1 MQLELVCDKRN
12 KFGIGRLTF
21 CIADR
26 VPKETLKG
34 IQIPS
39 VPGDFDGMADGPLY
53 SAGGGLEGLCHLG
66 VEYLGDGIGGLSARP
81 RGFWVQ
87 PDNPTN
93 TGAGC

>member
-1 MQLELVCDKRN
+1 MKLIRNKRN
-12 KFGIGRLTF
+12 KFGICRLAF
-21 CIADR
+21 CIGNC
-26 VPKETLKG
+26 VSEESLQG
-34 IQIPS
+34 IEVAS
-39 VPGDFDGMADGPLY
+39 VPGDFDGMADGPLH
-53 SAGGGLEGLCHLG
+53 SAGGGLECFRHLG